1 MNKPVLGAFSFAAG
15 LVLSVSVA
23 ARAQATAPSGAQTA
37 SLTRVTV
44 APGPV
49 VVITA
54 AGALPAPTV
63 GVLHAPER
71 IYLDLAGV
79 STRTLRVQGDG
90 DLVASVRIAQHDLT
104 PLVARVVLD
113 LNRASRYSVNS
124 AARESGRIEIALTPS
139 AAVSTAAAPDKAAPP
154 AMPAVRS
161 KTTNAARERYVARV
175 EQTLGDVSAL
185 QSVLRDLDRKTPV
198 PPERLQPAQAEL
210 GRLRTTVESLRPPLD
225 LTEAHDLLR
234 SAIGFAASAL
244 DLASSS
250 TAGVPDN
257 ASSAAAGAV
266 MLFERIQTE
275 LQKNPQKKTTD
286 QFVGRQGR
294 W

>member
-1 MNKPVLGAFSFAAG
+1 
-15 LVLSVSVA
+15 
-23 ARAQATAPSGAQTA
+23 
-37 SLTRVTV
+37 
-44 APGPV
+44 
-49 VVITA
+49 
-54 AGALPAPTV
+54 
-63 GVLHAPER
+63 VLHAPER

-79 STRTLRVQGDG
+79 STRALRVQGDG

>member
-23 ARAQATAPSGAQTA
+23 ARAQAPAPPGAQTA

-49 VVITA
+49 VVITGV
-54 AGALPAPTV
+54 GALPAPTV

-79 STRTLRVQGDG
+79 STRALRVQGDG

-275 LQKNPQKKTTD
+275 LQKDPQKKTTD

>member
-79 STRTLRVQGDG
+79 STRALRVQGDG

-139 AAVSTAAAPDKAAPP
+139 AAVSTAAAPDKATPP

-275 LQKNPQKKTTD
+275 LQKDPQKKTTD